1 MPLLA
6 SGRSFLGNTTGV
18 PADRPKSTASPK
30 PAKSDLD
37 KTTVGNYE
45 IASWGPNND
54 WPRKA
59 NDIISKVG
67 TLNTGLRFT
76 RNFTL
81 GQGIFPCT
89 ITGYDKSGNEIMTAP
104 KDPTLALFANSRMV
118 RRFMEKAIRDYLK
131 LGIGFVQFLFNED
144 GSQICWCKHHQFK
157 ILPLDRC
164 Q

>member
-1 MPLLA
+1 MADILFNKQGVPLLA
-6 SGRSFLGNTTGV
+6 SGRSYLGATTGV

-45 IASWGPNND
+45 IARWGPNND
-54 WPRKA
+54 WPKKA
-59 NDIISKVG
+59 DDIISKVG

-89 ITGYDKSGNEIMTAP
+89 ITSYDNSKNEIMTAF
-104 KDPTLALFANSRMV
+104 KEQTRAIYTNRRMV
-118 RRFMEKAIRDYLK
+118 SRFIEKAIRDYLEMS
-131 LGIGFVQFLFNED
+131 IGFVQFL
-144 GSQICWCKHHQFK
+144 C
-157 ILPLDRC
+157 
-164 Q
+164 